1 MENETKL
8 IKGKAMQRSLKIL
21 ITLMLPALLTI
32 GCNTVRDAEGND
44 PLFAKCRPAIYKL
57 GLCVA
62 NASVIDSQT
71 ASECKTQ
78 EGGDLE
84 EVFAAAAEKMKNS
97 TEVEK
102 ATSQEKT
109 FRATL
114 TLQRTAHECNDS
126 RGNKDAECVKR
137 KAEEFSKS
145 FCAGLLKSS

>member
-1 MENETKL
+1 
-8 IKGKAMQRSLKIL
+8 MQHSLKIL

-32 GCNTVRDAEGND
+32 SCNTDEDAEGND
-44 PLFAKCRPAIYKL
+44 PLFAKCRTAAYKL
-57 GLCVA
+57 GLCTA
-62 NASVIDSQT
+62 NASIIDSQT
-71 ASECKTQ
+71 ASECKAQ
-78 EGGDLE
+78 EGKDLE
-84 EVFAAAAEKMKNS
+84 EVLAATAEKMKNS

-102 ATSQEKT
+102 ATSLEKT
-109 FRATL
+109 VRATL